1 MTKHLSSVKNA
12 KDTMTLHDLDD
23 LDLAMK
29 AEARF
34 AKREQIM
41 QPRKPI
47 RLSRYGLFIA
57 GLTAGAMFAL
67 LIAFVIKTTGPIS
80 GIMLVIGI
88 AMILGVIGA
97 NIEGVDE

>member
-1 MTKHLSSVKNA
+1 MSKHLSSVKNA
-12 KDTMTLHDLDD
+12 KDKLTLHDLDD

-34 AKREQIM
+34 AKRVQIM

-57 GLTAGAMFAL
+57 GLIAGFHITL
-67 LIAFVIKTTGPIS
+67 LTVFVMAVSGTIA

-88 AMILGVIGA
+88 ALILGVIGA
-97 NIEGVDE
+97 NMGADK